1 MHLKPY
7 ESVDG
12 MPFTATRDDI
22 IRAHGQPRSEERN
35 NVGLTA
41 LDYGAVVYRFQDG
54 GRLEEV
60 TARAE
65 VLHLDRIAVPFRVLA
80 VFVQTSDGAA
90 FERAGFLISPRHG
103 IAFVPGEPCWV
114 TALARHCLPQ
124 WRALGALPGRA

>member
-7 ESVDG
+7 ECVDG
-12 MPFTATRDDI
+12 MPFTATREHI
-22 IRAHGQPRSEERN
+22 IRSHGQPRSEERN

-41 LDYGAVVYRFQDG
+41 LDYCAVVYRFQDS

-65 VLHLDRIAVPFRVLA
+65 VLHLGSVAVPFRALA
-80 VFVQTSDGAA
+80 AFVRAGDGAA
-90 FERAGFLISPRHG
+90 FERAGFLVSPRYG

-124 WRALGALPGRA
+124 WAGIGRS